1 MGRRPKNELA
11 ALANAARAQIKRAE
25 LLGKSLDLRLKKKL
39 EASPEWVPDE
49 DFRRDFA
56 SITQTLQTA
65 GNAMSRAL
73 EDNKKNNSGLSEDQ
87 LNAQLKAEIVRIAQV
102 MSDEEWN
109 AMCVAR
115 AKARKQ

>member
-25 LLGKSLDLRLKKKL
+25 LLGKSLDLRMRKKI

-49 DFRRDFA
+49 DYRRDFA

-73 EDNKKNNSGLSEDQ
+73 EDNKKNNSGLTEDQ
-87 LNAQLKAEIVRIAQV
+87 LNAQFKAELIRVAQT
-102 MSDEEWN
+102 MTDDEWRLMLE
-109 AMCVAR
+109 AR
-115 AKARKQ
+115 AKVKR